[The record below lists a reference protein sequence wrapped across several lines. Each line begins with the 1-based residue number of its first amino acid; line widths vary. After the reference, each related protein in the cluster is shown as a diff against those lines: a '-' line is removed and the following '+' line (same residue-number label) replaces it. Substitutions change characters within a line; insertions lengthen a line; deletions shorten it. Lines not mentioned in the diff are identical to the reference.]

1 MGFFSGKTKQIT
13 TGGNL
18 IRGLKGEGTA
28 LRPLVDKAIQ
38 AGKTDYEGFGADAR
52 IAGFTD
58 PQVAGQQ
65 AALGV
70 AGQGVG
76 GLQQMQQNLAGLGQ
90 VAAGSY
96 QPLTQQDIAAQREL
110 LAGSEGAQKLAAERG
125 FKEGLMDIGGAAA
138 GSVGGY
144 GGTRADLLRG
154 DALGTYAMGL
164 ADIEGGLQTQAYQ
177 GALADR
183 GLAAAE
189 ADQLAKFY
197 GLEAGAE
204 ADVYGRQLGQA
215 QAQMDIGAQQQ
226 AQEQAR
232 RDFEYQ
238 EFIEEQNDP
247 FLKAQKA
254 TGAVTDFSTLFTP
267 QETTLQQKKSGFD
280 RVVGGLTAIKGLTE
294 PPPGAPMPLPAATG
308 GTIGRFADGGQLSAA
323 LLNRYKA
330 YKKNNPQT
338 VTSLL
343 EEKAAEPQLPQL
355 GPTVERAEAMA
366 NPESVVSPLQLPE
379 KTEAVKQKE
388 KELESSQDFA
398 ASVLASKQ
406 GENITPSEEF
416 DEEKGTTGAR
426 LLSRTGGASQ
436 SQLKGAG
443 DRRLNYSR
451 GISRAAGGS
460 VYLEDGGILGRV
472 FGGARDIASSIGGG
486 FVERAKQGYEN
497 YVNMSPEDSL
507 RYGLA
512 ILAEEDRVGDSGGQ
526 ALARAISGVQA
537 EKRGEDLEKEKLEVA
552 RAKAA
557 ASERLLRGSTTS
569 DDLLESVFKD
579 RFTPAQVSSPG
590 YGVIL
595 QKAKQYAR
603 DKSIAAAQKGLI
615 GRTPVERDQLAQD
628 LMIDFAVSALSDPA
642 YMSMLVAGA
651 AGQQS
656 GGVSGPSLPPLP
668 QGLVATTAPTA
679 PSPLAPTPPPQQQPK
694 AVSSTMQQVRGTKVQ
709 NLP

>member
-1 MGFFSGKTKQIT
+1 MGFFSGKTKKIT

-18 IRGLKGEGTA
+18 IRGLKEEGEA
-28 LRPLVDKAIQ
+28 LRPIIDTALE
-38 AGKTDYEGFGADAR
+38 AGAKGYEGFGTDAR
-52 IAGFTD
+52 VAGFTD
-58 PQVAGQQ
+58 PQVAGQL

-76 GLQQMQQNLAGLGQ
+76 GLQGIQQGIAGLRQ
-90 VAAGSY
+90 TAAQAY
-96 QPLTQQDIAAQREL
+96 QPLTQEDIDAQRKL
-110 LAGSEGAQKLAAERG
+110 LAGSEGAQKLAAERA
-125 FKEGLMDIGGAAA
+125 FKEGLMEIGGAAA
-138 GSVGGY
+138 GSAGGY
-144 GGTRADLLRG
+144 TGTRADLLRG

-164 ADIEGGLQTQAYQ
+164 AGIEGDLQKQAYQ
-177 GALADR
+177 GAKDER
-183 GLAAAE
+183 DLAAQE
-189 ADQLAKFY
+189 ASQLAQLY

-204 ADVYGRQLGQA
+204 ADVYGRQMGQA
-215 QAQMDIGAQQQ
+215 QTQMDIGALQQ

-232 RDFEYQ
+232 RDFTYQ
-238 EFIEEQNDP
+238 EFLEEKDDP

-254 TGAVTDFSTLFTP
+254 TGAITDFSTLFTP

-280 RVVGGLTAIKGLTE
+280 RVVGGLTALKGLTSGGM
-294 PPPGAPMPLPAATG
+294 PGMPGGGTLPVATG

-330 YKKNNPQT
+330 YRNNNPQT

-343 EEKAAEPQLPQL
+343 EEKAAETQLPQL

-388 KELESSQDFA
+388 KELKSSQDFA
-398 ASVLASKQ
+398 ASVMASKQ
-406 GENITPSEEF
+406 GENITPSKEF
-416 DEEKGTTGAR
+416 DEEEGTTGTR

-443 DRRLNYSR
+443 DRRINYSR

-512 ILAEEDRVGDSGGQ
+512 ILAEEDRVGDSAGQ
-526 ALARAISGVQA
+526 ALARALSGVQA
-537 EKRGEDLEKEKLEVA
+537 EKRGEDLEEAKLA
-552 RAKAA
+552 RAKAKA
-557 ASERLLRGSTTS
+557 AKDAST
-569 DDLLESVFKD
+569 
-579 RFTPAQVSSPG
+579 P
-590 YGVIL
+590 
-595 QKAKQYAR
+595 KAYHLTN
-603 DKSIAAAQKGLI
+603 I
-615 GRTPVERDQLAQD
+615 
-628 LMIDFAVSALSDPA
+628 F
-642 YMSMLVAGA
+642 
-651 AGQQS
+651 
-656 GGVSGPSLPPLP
+656 
-668 QGLVATTAPTA
+668 
-679 PSPLAPTPPPQQQPK
+679 K
-694 AVSSTMQQVRGTKVQ
+694 AVSERFGYDYDPETGEIRGVLKPEQTAEVARLRAKAIREFKRSGGDMEAV
-709 NLP
+709 NEFIADYEVSPSALATPPLSVPTARPGFLKRMFGEGGNP